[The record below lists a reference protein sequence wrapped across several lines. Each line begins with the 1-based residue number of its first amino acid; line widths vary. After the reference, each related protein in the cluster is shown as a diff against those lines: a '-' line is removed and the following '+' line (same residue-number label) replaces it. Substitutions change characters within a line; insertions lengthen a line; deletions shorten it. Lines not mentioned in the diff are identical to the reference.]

1 MSLRS
6 VSVPLRRDDANSIK
20 NPTVGLR
27 SIHVYGHF
35 VKRVLDIA
43 IVLLAAPAVIVIV
56 ALLCVLIARDGATP
70 FYAQDRVGK
79 NGRIF
84 RMWKLRSMVVNA
96 EAQLES
102 YLAANPAGRVEWDA
116 HQKLRHDPRIT
127 GIGRLIRKTSLDEL
141 PQLWNVLIGDM
152 SIVGP
157 RPMMPSQQPLYPG
170 RGYYALRPGI
180 TGYWQISVRNESS
193 FAERAQFD
201 TRYLRDLSLWTDLRV
216 MLRTFRVVLA
226 GTGC

>member
-1 MSLRS
+1 MPLRS
-6 VSVPLRRDDANSIK
+6 VPVPLRQVDAKLIH
-20 NPTVGLR
+20 NPTAGLKTFQ
-27 SIHVYGHF
+27 VYGHF
-35 VKRVLDIA
+35 FKRVLDILV
-43 IVLLAAPAVIVIV
+43 VLLSAPAVLLVV
-56 ALLCVLIARDGATP
+56 AVLCVLISRDGASP

-84 RMWKLRSMVVNA
+84 RMWKLRSMVLNA
-96 EAQLES
+96 DAQLES
-102 YLAANPAGRVEWDA
+102 YLAANPARRLEWDE

-127 GIGRLIRKTSLDEL
+127 RIGRLIRKTSLDEL

-157 RPMMPSQQPLYPG
+157 RPMMPNQKALYPG

-193 FAERAQFD
+193 FAERANFD
-201 TRYLRDLSLWTDLRV
+201 TKYLRELSLWTDLRV
-216 MLRTFRVVLA
+216 MLCTFRVVFC

>member
-6 VSVPLRRDDANSIK
+6 ISVPLRREDANLIQ
-20 NPTVGLR
+20 NPTVGLK
-27 SIHVYGHF
+27 SVQVYVHF
-35 VKRVLDIA
+35 FKRVLDIV
-43 IVLLAAPAVIVIV
+43 IVLLAAPAVLTVV
-56 ALLCVLIARDGATP
+56 LALCVLIARDGASP
-70 FYAQDRVGK
+70 FYSQDRVGK

-84 RMWKLRSMVVNA
+84 RMWKLRSMVLNA
-96 EAQLES
+96 DEQLES
-102 YLAANPAGRVEWDA
+102 YLAANPARRVEWDE

-127 GIGRLIRKTSLDEL
+127 RIGRLIRKTSLDEL

-157 RPMMPSQQPLYPG
+157 RPMMPNQKALYPA

-201 TRYLRDLSLWTDLRV
+201 TKYLRELSLWTDLRV
-216 MLRTFRVVLA
+216 MLCTFRVVLT

>member
-6 VSVPLRRDDANSIK
+6 VSASMRREDANLIH
-20 NPTVGLR
+20 NPTVGLK
-27 SIHVYGHF
+27 SVQVYGNF
-35 VKRVLDIA
+35 FKRVLDIL
-43 IVLLAAPAVIVIV
+43 IVLLAAPAVITVV
-56 ALLCVLIARDGATP
+56 GVLCVLIARDGASP
-70 FYAQDRVGK
+70 FYSQDRVGK

-84 RMWKLRSMVVNA
+84 RMWKLRSMVLNA

-102 YLAANPAGRVEWDA
+102 YLDANPARRVEWDE

-127 GIGRLIRKTSLDEL
+127 KIGRLIRKTSLDEL
-141 PQLWNVLIGDM
+141 PQLWNVLMGDM

-157 RPMMPSQQPLYPG
+157 RPMMPNQKALYPG

-201 TRYLRDLSLWTDLRV
+201 TKYLRELSLWTDLRV
-216 MLRTFRVVLA
+216 MLCTFRVVLT

>member
-1 MSLRS
+1 MSFQT
-6 VSVPLRRDDANSIK
+6 VPAPLRQTDADFIQSPSITPK
-20 NPTVGLR
+20 R
-27 SIHVYGHF
+27 SQIYSGVFKG
-35 VKRVLDIA
+35 VLDVA
-43 IVLLAAPAVIVIV
+43 IVLIAAPVVLVIV
-56 ALLCVLIARDGATP
+56 AILAVLIASDGASP

-96 EAQLES
+96 DALLES
-102 YLAANPAGRVEWDA
+102 YLAANPARRLEWDQ

-127 GIGRLIRKTSLDEL
+127 RIGRMIRKTSFDEL

-157 RPMMPSQQPLYPG
+157 RPMMPCQKALYPG

-193 FAERAQFD
+193 FADRAQFD
-201 TRYLRDLSLWTDLRV
+201 TKYLDEVSLWTDLRV
-216 MLRTFRVVLA
+216 MVCTFRVVLT

>member
-1 MSLRS
+1 MPLRS
-6 VSVPLRRDDANSIK
+6 VPVPLRQVDAKLIH
-20 NPTVGLR
+20 NPTAGLKTFQ
-27 SIHVYGHF
+27 VYGHF
-35 VKRVLDIA
+35 FKRVLDILV
-43 IVLLAAPAVIVIV
+43 VLLSAPAVLLVV
-56 ALLCVLIARDGATP
+56 AVLCVLISRDGASP

-84 RMWKLRSMVVNA
+84 RMWKLRSMVLNA
-96 EAQLES
+96 DAQLES
-102 YLAANPAGRVEWDA
+102 YLAANPARRLEWDE

-127 GIGRLIRKTSLDEL
+127 RIGRLIRKTSLDEL

-152 SIVGP
+152 LIVGP
-157 RPMMPSQQPLYPG
+157 RPMMPNQKALYPG

-193 FAERAQFD
+193 FAERANFD
-201 TRYLRDLSLWTDLRV
+201 TKYLRELSLWTDLRV
-216 MLRTFRVVLA
+216 MLCTFRVVFC